1 MGQQYWT
8 VVVVS
13 GDRTFVTDH
22 FGSFSSEEAHREIT
36 VTLPE
41 RSSIVALVP
50 GRHAKNSFA
59 FSTTTDSR
67 KRDWDRYVDPYDCSQ
82 GFYGQE
88 ILR

>member
-13 GDRTFVTDH
+13 GEKTFVTDH
-22 FGSFSSEEAHREIT
+22 FGSFSGEEAYRE
-36 VTLPE
+36 VTAALPE

-50 GRHAKNSFA
+50 GRHAKNSLA
-59 FSTTTDSR
+59 FSAITDFR
-67 KRDWDRYVDPYDCSQ
+67 KSDCDRYVDPYDCSQ

>member
-13 GDRTFVTDH
+13 GDKTFITDH
-22 FGSFSSEEAHREIT
+22 FGSFSGDVAYREVT
-36 VTLPE
+36 ATLPE
-41 RSSIVALVP
+41 GSSIVALVP
-50 GRHAKNSFA
+50 GCHAKNSLS
-59 FSTTTDSR
+59 FSLITDSR

-88 ILR
+88 IMR